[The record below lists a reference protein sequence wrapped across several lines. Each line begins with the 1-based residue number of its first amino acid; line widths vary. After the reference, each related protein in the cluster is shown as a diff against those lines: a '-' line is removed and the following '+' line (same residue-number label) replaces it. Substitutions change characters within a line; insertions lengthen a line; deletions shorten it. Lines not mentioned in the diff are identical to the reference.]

1 MIVASCVFRLL
12 MFSMLKFLFFSMIV
26 LTMATC
32 CKAISQEDHQYMFIS
47 AQFHNQYIWR
57 HFDAMIGEV
66 NNPVHSIEVNL
77 GWKTAGADPWNSLY
91 NYPSYGFGFFYNNL
105 KNPEIF
111 GVARSGFL
119 FMEFPFG
126 QKRFVDHRMKVS
138 AGIAHLSTYYDP
150 VENPHNLNIGSSFN
164 LHFNLNYSWFFP
176 VNDRIL
182 LAPGLSFTHYSNG
195 AFKKPNRG
203 INLLDVNLAI
213 RYRGDERVSNVMDA
227 DRPQPEWPQ
236 NKHRTYLFF
245 SGGVMQRFIDDPNY
259 RVFTLTVNHALQ
271 TGPGARW
278 GVGLDFTYDDH
289 AKERIDRQ
297 KDNPVLVDYMRMG
310 AFASHDIVF
319 DRMTVLL
326 NLGGYLYY
334 GYEPDS
340 RIYPRIGL
348 RYEIANR
355 ITAQLALKSYR
366 LRANHVQWGLGYEL

>member
-1 MIVASCVFRLL
+1 MRSLL
-12 MFSMLKFLFFSMIV
+12 ILLIIV
-26 LTMATC
+26 LVMAPC
-32 CKAISQEDHQYMFIS
+32 CKAFSREDHQYMFIS
-47 AQFHNQYIWR
+47 AQFHGQYIWR
-57 HFDAMIGEV
+57 HYDAMVREV
-66 NNPVHSIEVNL
+66 NNPAHSIEVNL

-138 AGIAHLSTYYDP
+138 VGLAYLSTYYDP
-150 VENPHNLNIGSSFN
+150 VENPHNLNIGSPLN
-164 LHFNLNYSWFFP
+164 LHFNLNYSWFFSLG
-176 VNDRIL
+176 DRMVM
-182 LAPGLSFTHYSNG
+182 APGLSFTHFSNG

-203 INLLDVNLAI
+203 INLVDVNVAI
-213 RYRGDERVSNVMDA
+213 RYQGD
-227 DRPQPEWPQ
+227 DRIENAPAHNRTRQEWLE
-236 NKHRTYLFF
+236 NKHRTYVLF

-259 RVFTLTVNHALQ
+259 KIFTLTINHALQ

-289 AKERIDRQ
+289 SKERIDRQ
-297 KDNPVLVDYMRMG
+297 KDNPAFVDYMRVG
-310 AFASHDIVF
+310 AFASHDIIF
-319 DRMTVLL
+319 DRMSVLL

-334 GYEPDS
+334 GYKPDS

-348 RYEIANR
+348 RYEIGSR
-355 ITAQLALKSYR
+355 MTAQLALKSYR